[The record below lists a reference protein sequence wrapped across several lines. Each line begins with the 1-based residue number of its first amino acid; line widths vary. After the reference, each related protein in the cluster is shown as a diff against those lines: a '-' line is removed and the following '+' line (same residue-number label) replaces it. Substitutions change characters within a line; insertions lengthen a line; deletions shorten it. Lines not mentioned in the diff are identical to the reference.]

1 MIPLKKA
8 GFLLFLIFTF
18 SIFYAQT
25 NFYWFK
31 KDVDDTFIKDK
42 TKDLSYRS
50 QMGATYFAIGNHY
63 REALAAWDMKFGT
76 KQENNEAEGLSNYK
90 IVEAKKFILKKAK
103 REQIIIL
110 NEAHHNARH
119 RNFAKSLLKG
129 LYRKGFRY
137 LGVETL
143 KNDSLNL
150 KKFPTLTSGFYS
162 QEPQFGLFLKEALS
176 LGFKVFPYES
186 KGNGKEREI
195 GEAQNIYNFLR
206 KNPQGKTLIYCGY
219 AHAYEGKYPDWEKAM
234 AERLK
239 EYTGIDPFTIDQTQY
254 SEKSLPATTSPLVTK
269 TGLPYPAVLINK
281 KGEPFQGQKKEYHT
295 DAVILGVEA
304 KYRHNKPAWMLTK
317 GKNYIP
323 IPKKNLQE
331 NLLVLA
337 YKKGELAYDGVPEDI
352 TETSSDPEENYLILG
367 KGAYEIVYE
376 NKDYKTIA
384 HEELVVK

>member
-1 MIPLKKA
+1 MSLKKNIPLLI
-8 GFLLFLIFTF
+8 LLFI
-18 SIFYAQT
+18 INVFYAQT
-25 NFYWFK
+25 NLYWFK
-31 KDVDDTFIKDK
+31 KDVADTFINDK

-63 REALAAWDMKFGT
+63 REALQAWDMKFGT

-176 LGFKVFPYES
+176 LGFKVFSYES

-195 GEAQNIYNFLR
+195 GEAQNISNFLQ
-206 KNPQGKTLIYCGY
+206 KNPHGKTLIYCGY
-219 AHAYEGKYPDWEKAM
+219 AHAYEGRYPDWEKAM

-254 SEKSLPATTSPLVTK
+254 SEKSQPANTSPMVAK
-269 TGLPYPAVLINK
+269 IGLPYPTILIGKN
-281 KGEPFQGQKKEYHT
+281 GELFQGKKKEYHT
-295 DAVILGVEA
+295 DAVVIGAETQ
-304 KYRHNKPAWMLTK
+304 YRHNKPTWMLTK
-317 GKNYIP
+317 GKKYIP

-337 YKKGELAYDGVPEDI
+337 YKKGELAHNGIPEDI
-352 TETSSDPEENYLILG
+352 TETSADPEENYLILG
-367 KGAYEIVYE
+367 KGAYEIVYQ
-376 NKDYKTIA
+376 NKDYKIIA
-384 HEELVVK
+384 HEELAVK